1 MTGGGVGGRGYGE
14 LSEALKGEFS
24 QPLKQAGE
32 TRAGW
37 LQVLVD
43 K

>member
-1 MTGGGVGGRGYGE
+1 MAGGGRGYGE
-14 LSEALKGEFS
+14 LSEALKGEFP

-32 TRAGW
+32 TGAGW